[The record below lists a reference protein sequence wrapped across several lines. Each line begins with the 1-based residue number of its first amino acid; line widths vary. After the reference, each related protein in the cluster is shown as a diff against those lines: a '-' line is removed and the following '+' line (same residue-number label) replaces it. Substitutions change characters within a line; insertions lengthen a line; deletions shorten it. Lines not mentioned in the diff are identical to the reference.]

1 MKQTLN
7 AQHPMSNAEPNEKR
21 ISRGLTTE
29 LSPRFKARMAGVC
42 YVLGSLTSVFGQ
54 MVVLGMLVVPASA
67 TATAA
72 NILSHES
79 LFRLGFVASLMTVPF
94 HLIWAVLFYGLF
106 KPVNRSV
113 SLLAGFVMILGCAM
127 WALSS
132 LFHLA
137 PLLLLQGSSLSAFV
151 PEQLQALALILL
163 KLNAQAYD
171 IGLVFFGFWCVLVG
185 YLIFRSTFL
194 PRIIGVLEVLAGLGY
209 LTLLWRPLAHYLYP
223 YNLAL
228 AGPGEI
234 SLMLRLLVKGVNEQ
248 RWKEQASLG
257 R

>member
-1 MKQTLN
+1 MT
-7 AQHPMSNAEPNEKR
+7 KR
-21 ISRGLTTE
+21 IAE
-29 LSPRFKARMAGVC
+29 ASPRFKARMAGVS
-42 YVLGSLTSVFGQ
+42 YLLGSLTSVFGQ
-54 MVVLGMLVVPASA
+54 MVVLGTLVVPASA

-113 SLLAGFVMILGCAM
+113 SLLAGFVMLVGCAM

-132 LFHLA
+132 LLHLA
-137 PLLLLQGSSLSAFV
+137 PLLVLQGKSSLSAFA
-151 PEQLQALALILL
+151 PEQLQALALMLL

-171 IGLVFFGFWCVLVG
+171 IGLVFFGFWCVLIG

-194 PRIIGVLEVLAGLGY
+194 PRIIGVLEVLAGFGY

-234 SLMLRLLVKGVNEQ
+234 SLMLWLLVVGVNVPRWNEQ
-248 RWKEQASLG
+248 VSLKHETETPN
-257 R
+257 